1 MANKPITQR
10 VNGDITPKKSVGP
23 GGPDTPAPA
32 PKPKAA
38 GMNPP
43 SYVYIVGEEGKRN
56 REVSKAEYDRW
67 KGPKT
72 YMRKGSPG
80 LETLGTGRSNVQR
93 GYIKKS

>member
-10 VNGDITPKKSVGP
+10 VNGDITPKKSVGL

-32 PKPKAA
+32 PKPTYA
-38 GMNPP
+38 PTT
-43 SYVYIVGEEGKRN
+43 YVYIIGEEGKRN

-72 YMRKGSPG
+72 YMRRGSPG